1 MMFIESNPIPVKK
14 ALEHLGFEV
23 GKPRLP
29 LTKLGAKHNRALLK
43 VLRDY
48 KLVDND

>member
-1 MMFIESNPIPVKK
+1 MFVEFNFIFVKRV
-14 ALEHLGFEV
+14 LEYLGFEV
-23 GKPRLP
+23 GKLRL
-29 LTKLGAKHNRALLK
+29 LLMKFGVKYNCVLLK